1 MISTHR
7 SGRSPDARVVCHKP
21 KPNVSAGAHGSKFLP
36 ALARP
41 AAIEDIEKNRTPK
54 GAKAMSG
61 AKGNVIWRATAAMFA
76 LALALLS
83 VPVGP
88 AAAAEKWDLYIY
100 NPVST
105 VAAVKGLN
113 TVIEQIEKETGGEL
127 SIRLHLGGS
136 LPINTTTITQA
147 VSDDVV
153 QMGDDGYFLGNV
165 PIGGVLRLPMLLRT
179 LADYDKAAT
188 IMNPYLEKAFE
199 KKGLLV
205 LGQYLYPF
213 QVAFSSKKLISLA
226 DIKGQKIRVT
236 SPEQSEFIRRLG
248 GIPVTIGAPQVPS
261 ALDRG
266 VVDGVLTAS
275 TGGGNIWK
283 DLLKYN
289 YRLGINYFNS
299 VLIVNSERFAKL
311 SPDIQKKVRRI
322 VSDNMPLIT
331 KAMADDEDDLTRKF
345 ADGGMTVTKEDPQDI
360 EAGTKLIA
368 PYWEEWAR
376 TQGPDAIAAL
386 KQVRTAIGR

>member
-1 MISTHR
+1 MIST
-7 SGRSPDARVVCHKP
+7 SGGRV
-21 KPNVSAGAHGSKFLP
+21 
-36 ALARP
+36 ALAV
-41 AAIEDIEKNRTPK
+41 T
-54 GAKAMSG
+54 
-61 AKGNVIWRATAAMFA
+61 A
-76 LALALLS
+76 LAFYLMPYS
-83 VPVGP
+83 P
-88 AAAAEKWDLYIY
+88 AKAAEKWDLYIY

-113 TVIEQIEKETGGEL
+113 TIIEQIEKETAGEL
-127 SIRLHLGGS
+127 TVRLHLGGS

-165 PIGGVLRLPMLLRT
+165 PIGGVLRLPLLIRT
-179 LADYDKAAT
+179 PADYEKAAA
-188 IMNPYLEKAFE
+188 IMDPYLVKAFE

-213 QVAFSSKKLISLA
+213 QVAFSSKKLTSLA
-226 DIKGQKIRVT
+226 DVKGQKIRVT
-236 SPEQSEFIRRLG
+236 SPEQGEFIKRLG
-248 GIPVTIGAPQVPS
+248 GVPVTIGAPQVPS

-299 VLIVNSERFAKL
+299 VIIVNKERFGKL
-311 SPDIQKKVRRI
+311 SPDVQNKVRKI

-331 KAMADDEDDLTRKF
+331 QAMESEENDLTNKL
-345 ADGGMTVTKEDPQDI
+345 AEGGMTVTKEDPRDV
-360 EAGTKLIA
+360 ETGTKIIST
-368 PYWEEWAR
+368 YWEEWAR
-376 TQGPDAIAAL
+376 SHGPDAIAAL
-386 KQVRTAIGR
+386 KQVRAAVGR

>member
-1 MISTHR
+1 
-7 SGRSPDARVVCHKP
+7 
-21 KPNVSAGAHGSKFLP
+21 
-36 ALARP
+36 
-41 AAIEDIEKNRTPK
+41 
-54 GAKAMSG
+54 MSG
-61 AKGNVIWRATAAMFA
+61 AKGNVIWRMTAAMFA
-76 LALALLS
+76 LALLS
-83 VPVGP
+83 APVGP
-88 AAAAEKWDLYIY
+88 AVAAEKWDLYVY

-179 LADYDKAAT
+179 LADYDKAAA

-311 SPDIQKKVRRI
+311 SPDIQGKVRKI
-322 VSDNMPLIT
+322 VGDNMPLIT

-360 EAGTKLIA
+360 ETGTKLIA

>member
-1 MISTHR
+1 MP
-7 SGRSPDARVVCHKP
+7 GARRDTVLRVT
-21 KPNVSAGAHGSKFLP
+21 ATLFALGALWI
-36 ALARP
+36 RP
-41 AAIEDIEKNRTPK
+41 AI
-54 GAKAMSG
+54 
-61 AKGNVIWRATAAMFA
+61 
-76 LALALLS
+76 
-83 VPVGP
+83 
-88 AAAAEKWDLYIY
+88 AAEKWDLYVY

-105 VAAVKGLN
+105 VSAVKGLN
-113 TVIEQIEKETGGEL
+113 TAIEQIERETGGEL

-165 PIGGVLRLPMLLRT
+165 PIGGVLRLPLLLRT
-179 LADYDKAAT
+179 LADYDKAAA

-236 SPEQSEFIRRLG
+236 SPEQGEFIKRLG
-248 GIPVTIGAPQVPS
+248 GIPQTIGAPQVPS

-275 TGGGNIWK
+275 SGGGNTWK

-299 VLIVNSERFAKL
+299 VLIVNKERFAKL
-311 SPDIQKKVRRI
+311 SPDVQGKVRRI
-322 VSDNMPLIT
+322 IADNMPLIT
-331 KAMADDEDDLTRKF
+331 KAMQNEEDDLTRKF
-345 ADGGMTVTKEDPQDI
+345 AEGGMTVTAEDPADI
-360 EAGTKLIA
+360 EAGTKLVS
-368 PYWEEWAR
+368 PFWEEWAR
-376 TQGPDAIAAL
+376 TQGPDAISAL
-386 KQVRTAIGR
+386 KQVRAAIGR

>member
-1 MISTHR
+1 MISTNG
-7 SGRSPDARVVCHKP
+7 GRLVRTMLA
-21 KPNVSAGAHGSKFLP
+21 AT
-36 ALARP
+36 ALAFYLMPYSP
-41 AAIEDIEKNRTPK
+41 AT
-54 GAKAMSG
+54 
-61 AKGNVIWRATAAMFA
+61 
-76 LALALLS
+76 
-83 VPVGP
+83 
-88 AAAAEKWDLYIY
+88 AAEKWDLYIY

-113 TVIEQIEKETGGEL
+113 TVIEQIEKETAGEL
-127 SIRLHLGGS
+127 TVRLHLGGS

-179 LADYDKAAT
+179 LADYEKAAT

-213 QVAFSSKKLISLA
+213 QVAFSSKKLTSLA

-236 SPEQSEFIRRLG
+236 SPEQGEFIKRLG

-299 VLIVNSERFAKL
+299 VIIVNKERFGKL
-311 SPDIQKKVRRI
+311 SPDVQNKVRKV

-331 KAMADDEDDLTRKF
+331 KAMENEEDNLTNKL
-345 ADGGMTVTKEDPQDI
+345 AEGGMTVTKEDPQDI
-360 EAGTKLIA
+360 ETGTKVIS

-376 TQGPDAIAAL
+376 SQGPDAIAAL
-386 KQVRTAIGR
+386 KQVRAAIGR